1 MNILLYLKVGGF
13 AEIIRNFYNV
23 KQFHGS
29 TLSLFQLLRQE
40 SFLSNSIV
48 GAMTVAKLIHKKD
61 KVMQGGV
68 AVAEEG
74 VLEQ

>member
-1 MNILLYLKVGGF
+1 MNILIRAKVGGF
-13 AEIIRNFYNV
+13 AEIIHNFYNV
-23 KQFHGS
+23 NQFYGR

-48 GAMTVAKLIHKKD
+48 GAMTVAKLIHKKG

-68 AVAEEG
+68 AVAEKG
-74 VLEQ
+74 VLE